1 MGDSPTDS
9 MHGLLFLELLLQLE
23 TETKTRCLSAYKKP
37 RHKASLNSELWLLL
51 KGFTISGLARL
62 CLRPESASEILRLGG
77 LERLGEVARQEM
89 FDDDETVKLAV
100 VAAVTSVNTDF
111 SESFV

>member
-1 MGDSPTDS
+1 M
-9 MHGLLFLELLLQLE
+9 
-23 TETKTRCLSAYKKP
+23 K
-37 RHKASLNSELWLLL
+37 
-51 KGFTISGLARL
+51 
-62 CLRPESASEILRLGG
+62 
-77 LERLGEVARQEM
+77 EVAGQEM

>member
-1 MGDSPTDS
+1 MKIFS
-9 MHGLLFLELLLQLE
+9 
-23 TETKTRCLSAYKKP
+23 
-37 RHKASLNSELWLLL
+37 WLDVKYL
-51 KGFTISGLARL
+51 KYSGLARL
-62 CLRPESASEILRLGG
+62 CLRGESACEMLRLGG
-77 LERLGEVARQEM
+77 LERLKEVAGQEM

>member
-1 MGDSPTDS
+1 VEF
-9 MHGLLFLELLLQLE
+9 LLDLLLLARHRPAN
-23 TETKTRCLSAYKKP
+23 TELYSATH
-37 RHKASLNSELWLLL
+37 RTVSKAV
-51 KGFTISGLARL
+51 IGLARL

>member
-1 MGDSPTDS
+1 MGYSPTDS

-37 RHKASLNSELWLLL
+37 RHRAWLLL

-77 LERLGEVARQEM
+77 LERLGEVAGQEM